1 MFPEISDEEYDD
13 LDIYDNYSGEGNKML
28 GYPFFT
34 QEDPRGKDSPY
45 DILLLQI
52 DTSEFVI
59 WGDGGVCNFFIKKEK
74 LKKADFSDIL
84 YNWDCY

>member
-59 WGDGGVCNFFIKKEK
+59 WGDGGVCNFFSELPPLTYVEVGASSQKK
-74 LKKADFSDIL
+74 
-84 YNWDCY
+84 